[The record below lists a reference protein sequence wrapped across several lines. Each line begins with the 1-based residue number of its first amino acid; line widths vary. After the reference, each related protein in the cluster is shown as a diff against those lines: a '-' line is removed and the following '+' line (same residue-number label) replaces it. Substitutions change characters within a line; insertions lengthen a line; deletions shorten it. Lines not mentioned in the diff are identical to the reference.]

1 MSAEHHPTTRIYS
14 ADCTRCRC
22 LSGACDDAPM
32 ALFFSPKL
40 VGLEI
45 KREVLQGS
53 LASPQNALL
62 PIIGAVG
69 GFLVPPLL
77 CAAINWNDP
86 RALHGWAIA
95 STTDIAFVVGICAML
110 GRAAPPAQWS
120 CRASGF
126 LRVGSPEAH
135 SLTPNQSHPIILT
148 AA

>member
-1 MSAEHHPTTRIYS
+1 VVGEVRIGPAALTKDLEHWIN
-14 ADCTRCRC
+14 DG
-22 LSGACDDAPM
+22 LI

-45 KREVLQGS
+45 EREVLQGS
-53 LASPQNALL
+53 ARQSPERLAADNRRGRRVSRAT
-62 PIIGAVG
+62 A
-69 GFLVPPLL
+69 PLR
-77 CAAINWNDP
+77 NHQWNDP
-86 RALHGWAIA
+86 QALYGWAIR
-95 STTDIAFVVGICAML
+95 SVVGICAML